1 MQFLQPEHHHHVVRF
16 HAVSRDGL
24 PGFRASLDILPHFHG
39 LLEPFFSM
47 SLLILEP
54 QVFSQLSCLDTE
66 KFDWDKKKDGYPH
79 FG

>member
-1 MQFLQPEHHHHVVRF
+1 MVRF

-24 PGFRASLDILPHFHG
+24 PGFRASVDILPHFHG

-54 QVFSQLSCLDTE
+54 QVFFTACGRVLTPYNLIGMGM
-66 KFDWDKKKDGYPH
+66 DGYPH